1 MAAALPTFPEFDVT
15 HTSTQAA
22 RWKKWQSRF
31 RNLLVA
37 MNVTD
42 KKRKRALL
50 LHNAGEPT
58 NEKFDTLPDTTPGE
72 GEDTFEKAIQALKNY
87 FTPRQNREYE
97 IYVSVRPSKSQT
109 RLRQLAVTL
118 QTSTMRSRHRLFKVV
133 VPTSLAQKRSRTLR
147 TFLTELLDDE
157 RAMELSQ
164 KQAANIE
171 ESQTV
176 NTFPIYTF
184 KYNCIW
190 VLFLMAPF
198 PSMTMWTM

>member
-31 RNLLVA
+31 RKLLVA
-37 MNVTD
+37 MNVTN

-97 IYVSVRPSKSQT
+97 IYVFRKAKQESNEAK
-109 RLRQLAVTL
+109 A
-118 QTSTMRSRHRLFKVV
+118 TSSNL
-133 VPTSLAQKRSRTLR
+133 
-147 TFLTELLDDE
+147 
-157 RAMELSQ
+157 
-164 KQAANIE
+164 
-171 ESQTV
+171 
-176 NTFPIYTF
+176 
-184 KYNCIW
+184 
-190 VLFLMAPF
+190 
-198 PSMTMWTM
+198 

>member
-31 RNLLVA
+31 HNFLVA

-50 LHNAGEPT
+50 LHYAGEPT
-58 NEKFDTLPDTTPGE
+58 NDTLPDTTPGE

-97 IYVSVRPSKSQT
+97 IYVF
-109 RLRQLAVTL
+109 RQAKQESNEAKVTSSNL
-118 QTSTMRSRHRLFKVV
+118 
-133 VPTSLAQKRSRTLR
+133 
-147 TFLTELLDDE
+147 
-157 RAMELSQ
+157 
-164 KQAANIE
+164 
-171 ESQTV
+171 
-176 NTFPIYTF
+176 
-184 KYNCIW
+184 
-190 VLFLMAPF
+190 
-198 PSMTMWTM
+198 